1 MALNVIMLGPP
12 GAGKGTQAEQ
22 FARAHDIPRISTGDI
37 LRDGIK
43 RQLPLAIVASAK
55 MDRGELVDDAT
66 MVGIV
71 RDRLSQPDTAR
82 GFVLD
87 GFPRTVVQARAL
99 DQLMQQR
106 GTLLTVVDIVV
117 PEDELVRRL
126 SVRRICSLC
135 GTNASP
141 GDRSETCGKCGG
153 TFVYRADDDDR
164 VVRDRLRVYADN
176 TRPLVDYYR
185 GRPAFRSVNG
195 AQSAERVAQELE
207 AAIVDAMKSAPGVPP
222 VPPLGAQ
229 VADR

>member
-1 MALNVIMLGPP
+1 MPLNVVMLGPP

-22 FARAHDIPRISTGDI
+22 FARAHGIPKISTGDI

-43 RQLPLAIVASAK
+43 LQLPLAIVASAK

-71 RDRLSQPDTAR
+71 RDRLSQPDTVP

-99 DQLMQQR
+99 DQLMAQR
-106 GTLLTVVDIVV
+106 GGPLTVVDIVV

-126 SVRRICSLC
+126 STRRICSVC
-135 GTNASP
+135 GTTASP
-141 GDRSETCGKCGG
+141 GDRSETCAKCGG
-153 TFVYRADDDDR
+153 KLVYRADDDDR
-164 VVRDRLRVYADN
+164 VVRERLRVYAEN
-176 TRPLVDYYR
+176 TRPLVEYYR
-185 GRPAFRSVNG
+185 TRPAFRAVNG
-195 AQSAERVAQELE
+195 AQSADLVARDLE
-207 AAIVDAMKSAPGVPP
+207 KAIADAMKIASSAPPM
-222 VPPLGAQ
+222 GAQ

>member
-1 MALNVIMLGPP
+1 MPLNVVMLGPP

-22 FARAHDIPRISTGDI
+22 FARAHGIPRISTGDI

-71 RDRLSQPDTAR
+71 RDRLSQQDTVP

-99 DQLMQQR
+99 DQLMEQR
-106 GTLLTVVDIVV
+106 GGPLTVVDIVV

-126 SVRRICSLC
+126 STRRICSAC
-135 GTNASP
+135 GTNAGP
-141 GDRSETCGKCGG
+141 GDREVCAKCGG
-153 TFVYRADDDDR
+153 KLVYRADDDDR
-164 VVRDRLRVYADN
+164 VVRERLRVYAES

-185 GRPAFRSVNG
+185 ARPAFRAVNG
-195 AQSAERVAQELE
+195 AQSADKVARELE
-207 AAIVDAMKSAPGVPP
+207 EAIADAMKSAPSGRPI
-222 VPPLGAQ
+222 GAQ
-229 VADR
+229 VVDR